1 MVLVKN
7 LAILGEKE
15 TVTVDEKLFN
25 GDINEFIEIILRK
38 IIPGISDNKLK
49 NMVGKFNLFSSNKL
63 LNSGILELQLTEE
76 EIREELNKDNVV
88 LKLVFAPLSSS
99 IKNSEGLPTVFAQG
113 AVKSVKKEGGKKKS
127 VKKKVGKKK
136 SVKKKGGKK
145 KGSKKK
151 SVKKKGGKKKGSKKK
166 SVKKKGGKKKG
177 SKKKS
182 VKKKG
187 GKKGGKKKRKF

>member
-1 MVLVKN
+1 MILVQNFAMPEKAKN
-7 LAILGEKE
+7 
-15 TVTVDEKLFN
+15 VTVDEKLFN

-76 EIREELNKDNVV
+76 EIIEELNKDNVV

-113 AVKSVKKEGGKKKS
+113 AIKSVKKEGGKKSVKKGKKS
-127 VKKKVGKKK
+127 VKKKGGKINVKKGKKK

-145 KGSKKK
+145 K
-151 SVKKKGGKKKGSKKK
+151 
-166 SVKKKGGKKKG
+166 
-177 SKKKS
+177 
-182 VKKKG
+182 
-187 GKKGGKKKRKF
+187 RKILN